1 MKSNSFLSFNNDNHL
16 FKKEFFFVFRSSFLS
31 PTTTFTVK
39 NFKKSMDFFQL
50 EIIIKTI
57 EKIENKP
64 KFYHDIARMQN
75 SYSLFT
81 IEFNNI
87 HDLEI

>member
-1 MKSNSFLSFNNDNHL
+1 M
-16 FKKEFFFVFRSSFLS
+16 FFVLLFYLLPLLS
-31 PTTTFTVK
+31 QSRILK
-39 NFKKSMDFFQL
+39 NQWIFFQL